1 MSSNDFIQV
10 AKGKNAQVAFDKAVE
25 QALYDHGHNGYTG
38 TIAEKQEEGFIRFP
52 FKKGGTEEEALE
64 IARKLVQRDNRI
76 GSKYDPAGCI
86 TIKRGTYLFFGNAQI

>member
-1 MSSNDFIQV
+1 MSSMDFIIV

-52 FKKGGTEEEALE
+52 FKKGGTKDEAFK
-64 IARKLVQRDNRI
+64 IAEHLIRHDCRI
-76 GSKYDPAGCI
+76 DSKYEPAGCI
-86 TIKRGTYLFFGNAQI
+86 TLKRGTYLFFGKAQC